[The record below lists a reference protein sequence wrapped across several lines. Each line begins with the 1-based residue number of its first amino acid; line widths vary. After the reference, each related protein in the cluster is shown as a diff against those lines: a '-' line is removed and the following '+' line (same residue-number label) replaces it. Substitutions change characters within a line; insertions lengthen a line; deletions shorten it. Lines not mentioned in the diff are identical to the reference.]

1 MFDKET
7 FYNGTQVNYY
17 VICPRKLWF
26 FSHFL
31 QMEQNSDLV
40 SMGKH
45 IHETSYAKTKK
56 EVVIDQKIAIDFI
69 KRGENLVLHEI
80 KKSRKMEDANR
91 LQLLYYLYF
100 LKNKG
105 VENVS
110 GEIDYPK
117 LREVE
122 KVELTEAAEKEVK
135 EIIEKIPGI
144 VSMEKPPEKKNMKR
158 CRKCSYF
165 EFCYVT

>member
-1 MFDKET
+1 MFNKET
-7 FYNGTQVNYY
+7 FYTGTQVNYY

-31 QMEQNSDLV
+31 QMEENSDLV
-40 SMGKH
+40 SMGRH
-45 IHETSYAKTKK
+45 IHETSYVKNKK

-69 KRGENLVLHEI
+69 KRGDSLVLHEI
-80 KKSRKMEDANR
+80 KKSKKIEDAHR

-105 VENVS
+105 IENAS

-122 KVELTEAAEKEVK
+122 KVELGPDSENRIR
-135 EIIEKIPGI
+135 EILEDIPRV
-144 VSMEKPPEKKNMKR
+144 VSLERPPAKKRMKR

-165 EFCYVT
+165 ELCYVT